1 MVQGV
6 FFRATTVSQ
15 ARRIGGLTGWVRNLR
30 DGRVEIVC
38 EGDRSDVEKLVNWLW
53 KGPEYAEVADV
64 DVAWEKA
71 TGEFSNFD
79 IRP

>member
-6 FFRATTVSQ
+6 FFRATTASE
-15 ARRIGGLTGWVRNLR
+15 ANRIGGLTGWARNLM

-38 EGDRSDVEKLVNWLW
+38 EGNRGEVEKLVNWLW
-53 KGPEYAEVADV
+53 KGPEYAEVTDV
-64 DVAWEKA
+64 EVAWEKA